1 MRPQQSPARLA
12 REPRKSVLLLGLWA
26 MAVPA
31 LSGCAGAGNPE
42 PSRLYDGR
50 YVGTRESNLLEA
62 CGITAAKGRT
72 AADIA
77 GGQLRMQLFNPGTKM
92 TGTVG
97 ADGSLR
103 ASGLWKSPHGFHNFT
118 VLRGTVG
125 GGLLTGTASDNR
137 CTTEIALKKV
147 KGR

>member
-1 MRPQQSPARLA
+1 MHTDFARTRSSAHTLLPWLLA
-12 REPRKSVLLLGLWA
+12 V
-26 MAVPA
+26 VA
-31 LSGCAGAGNPE
+31 LALCGCSGVANPE

-62 CGITAAKGRT
+62 CGITAATGRT

-77 GGQLRMQLFNPGTKM
+77 GGRLKMQLFNPGTTM

-103 ASGLWKSPHGFHNFT
+103 ASGLWKSPRSFHNFT
-118 VLRGTVG
+118 ILQGKVAD
-125 GGLLTGTASDNR
+125 GLLTGTATDSR
-137 CTTEIALKKV
+137 CATEIALRKV
-147 KGR
+147 GRR